1 MQNMPPSFLKET
13 HILMIFRYTHPV
25 LTIIKL
31 LIHLLYIWSIY
42 NSSNE
47 IVFSEK
53 LKTIGNKEEA
63 ELIQVKT

>member
-1 MQNMPPSFLKET
+1 
-13 HILMIFRYTHPV
+13 MIFRYTHPV

-47 IVFSEK
+47 IIFSEK

-63 ELIQVKT
+63 KLIQVKT